1 MRAFIARL
9 FRRFKN
15 EIRSARFWRFLLGT
29 FGGLATDLSVFTV
42 LTKVGLAPGFA
53 NIISATLGLLLVYFL
68 VTRYAFKAQ
77 HSNLKFIAFVTWYSL
92 MILFWGGVI
101 QLLVDNTELPPL
113 FAKLAT
119 IPVSF
124 GMNFVFSRVLFGNR
138 VWDFIKSA
146 RSKNQSL

>member
-9 FRRFKN
+9 FRRFNK
-15 EIRSARFWRFLLGT
+15 EIRSARFWRFFLGT
-29 FGGLATDLSVFTV
+29 VGGLATDLTVFTA
-42 LTKVGLAPGFA
+42 LTKAGLAPGFA
-53 NIISATLGLLLVYFL
+53 NIISATLGLLVVYFL

-101 QLLVDNTELPPL
+101 QLLVVNTGLPPL

-119 IPVSF
+119 IPISF
-124 GMNFVFSRVLFGNR
+124 GLNFAFSRVLFGNR